1 MSAKLMLE
9 KLKENAYTIMAFIVM
24 IGWMGLIFYFSS
36 RTGSVSS
43 AQSSQ
48 MQEMIFN
55 VVPNIK
61 DAYLKIAGSG
71 IGIFHIR
78 KLAHM
83 FLYFMLAVFVY
94 VFMYMKTKNFVIGI
108 KISMLISVVY
118 AALDEIHQLYVVGR
132 SGQLTD
138 VWVDSIGVFIAI
150 VIISIVEIVR
160 SKKQIKESKVGK

>member
-1 MSAKLMLE
+1 MSVERVLG
-9 KLKENAYTIMAFIVM
+9 KLKEDACAIIAFIVM
-24 IGWMGLIFYFSS
+24 AGWMGLIFYFSS

-48 MQEMIFN
+48 MQDMIFN

-61 DAYLKIAGSG
+61 GVYLKIIGSG
-71 IGIFHIR
+71 VGILHIR

-83 FLYFMLAVFVY
+83 FLYFMLTVISY
-94 VFMYMKTKNFVIGI
+94 VFMYMKTNSFVTGI
-108 KISMLISVVY
+108 KASMFISVIY

-150 VIISIVEIVR
+150 MIISIVEVIR
-160 SKKQIKESKVGK
+160 SKKRLKESKI